1 LGVVVEIMASQK
13 DLDKVYMSCADNI
26 ATLSHAV
33 RKKVGCV
40 LVTPENVML
49 SSYNGTPSGWDNRCE
64 DVHELFEHLVTKPTV
79 IHAELNAILH
89 AARQGVSVKGATL
102 YTTLSCCTACSAMIA
117 QAGVKRLVYKE
128 QYRDLSGINLLKE
141 HDIIVEQLIDNR

>member
-1 LGVVVEIMASQK
+1 MATQK
-13 DLDKVYMSCADNI
+13 QLDKVYMQNAINM

-33 RKKVGCV
+33 RKKVGCI
-40 LVTPENVML
+40 LVTPENIQIGA
-49 SSYNGTPSGWDNRCE
+49 YNGQPSGWDNCCE
-64 DVHELFEHLVTKPTV
+64 DVHETEPFEYLVTKNTV

-117 QAGVKRLVYKE
+117 QAGVTRVVFK
-128 QYRDLSGINLLKE
+128 QDYRDMSGVQLLKQ
-141 HDIIVEQLIDNR
+141 HGIIVEQLIDNT

>member
-1 LGVVVEIMASQK
+1 MATQK
-13 DLDKVYMSCADNI
+13 QLDKVYMQNAINM

-33 RKKVGCV
+33 RKKVGCI
-40 LVTPENVML
+40 LVTPENL
-49 SSYNGTPSGWDNRCE
+49 QIGAYNGQPSGWDNCCE
-64 DVHELFEHLVTKPTV
+64 DVHETEPFEYLVTKNTV

-117 QAGVKRLVYKE
+117 QAGVKRVVFK
-128 QYRDLSGINLLKE
+128 QDYRDMSGVQLLKQ
-141 HDIIVEQLIDNR
+141 HGIIVEQLT